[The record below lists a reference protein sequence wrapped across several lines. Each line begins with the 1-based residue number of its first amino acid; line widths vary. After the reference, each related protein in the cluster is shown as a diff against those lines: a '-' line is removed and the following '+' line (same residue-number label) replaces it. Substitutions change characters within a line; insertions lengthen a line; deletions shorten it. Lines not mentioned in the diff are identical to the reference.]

1 MLLKISKLLL
11 LFIIPFHSFSQS
23 KVDSLQH
30 LISKETD
37 AIKKVKLLN
46 QVAQQFKNKQ
56 ADSVIFYA
64 NLSLEHAK
72 KATYNQGKAN
82 AYTSIAWANYKRSN
96 YKEALKMCQQAIFYF
111 KKKDNNQERLG
122 NCYRLIAAVYITE
135 KKHKEALSYLLKTKD
150 LYNSPELKNKEI
162 KSLVLNDIAYLYL
175 ETDNYI
181 MSMKHLNESLN
192 TAKENGYMSS
202 LADCYNILAIINNR
216 QKDYK
221 KAIKNYK
228 ISKDIYTKQNNLIGI
243 AICNTNIGIA
253 HYRSGKHQV
262 AIETLQKS
270 EKQAIDI
277 QYNLGQMN
285 SLIYLAKS
293 HLKLNNLSEANS
305 FLKQATQIADTHNIT
320 NHDIPIAIAKANLAH
335 KNNNTN
341 LAIAILENELRN
353 HNTVLSPKE
362 QIFLLENLSNIYQ
375 TQHDFKKALETKNK
389 LIKVQDSI
397 HSIHKE
403 IQVKVLQAEFDYK
416 KVQNDLKN
424 KENELQI
431 SEEKTRSTRLLNL
444 LLIIAV
450 IIFIGIA
457 IIIYFRRIGIQ
468 KTKNI
473 ILKKEQELQNI
484 QQKQLDHEI
493 SFKNKQITDFALH
506 ISEKNDLLL
515 SIKEKLKSLVISNKK
530 EVLKINELVHFLNN
544 NLEQNKEK
552 VAIYSL
558 ADNTKDAF
566 YHKLSDLYQNLT
578 NKEKRVAAFVRLD
591 LSSKQIATQL
601 NISISSI
608 DNYRHNLRKKMNVP
622 KEITLSNFIKRI

>member
-1 MLLKISKLLL
+1 MLLKISKRLL
-11 LFIIPFHSFSQS
+11 LFIIPFYSFSQS

-30 LISKETD
+30 LISTETD

-46 QVAQQFKNKQ
+46 QVAQEFKNKQ
-56 ADSVIFYA
+56 TDSVIFYA
-64 NLSLEHAK
+64 TLSLEQAK
-72 KATYNQGKAN
+72 KTNYNQGKAN

-111 KKKDNNQERLG
+111 EKQDNNQERLG

-135 KKHKEALSYLLKTKD
+135 KKHEEALSYLLKTKD
-150 LYNSPELKNKEI
+150 LYNSPNLKNKEI
-162 KSLVLNDIAYLYL
+162 KALILNDIAYLYL

-181 MSMKHLNESLN
+181 MSMKHLNESITIATEN
-192 TAKENGYMSS
+192 DDTAT
-202 LADCYNILAIINNR
+202 LADSYNILATISSKQEN
-216 QKDYK
+216 YEM
-221 KAIKNYK
+221 ALKNYN
-228 ISKDIYTKQNNLIGI
+228 ISKDIYLKKNDLLGI

-253 HYRSGKHQV
+253 KYRSGEYQES
-262 AIETLQKS
+262 IEFLQKS
-270 EKQAIDI
+270 KKQAINI

-285 SLIYLAKS
+285 SLIYLSKS
-293 HLKLNNLSEANS
+293 HIELNNLSTASS
-305 FLKQATQIADTHNIT
+305 FLNQAIQIANTHNIT
-320 NHDIPIAIAKANLAH
+320 NYETPIAIAKAKLAL
-335 KNNNTN
+335 KENKTN
-341 LAIAILENELRN
+341 LAISILEKELRN
-353 HNTVLSPKE
+353 DNTALSPKE

-375 TQHDFKKALETKNK
+375 TQHDFKKALETKNTLTK
-389 LIKVQDSI
+389 LQDSI

-431 SEEKTRSTRLLNL
+431 SEEKTKSTRLLNL
-444 LLIIAV
+444 LLIITV
-450 IIFIGIA
+450 IVFIGIA
-457 IIIYFRRIGIQ
+457 IIVYLRRKGIQ
-468 KTKNI
+468 KTRKLV
-473 ILKKEQELQNI
+473 LKTDQELQKAR
-484 QQKQLDHEI
+484 QKQLDNEI

-506 ISEKNDLLL
+506 ISEKNDLLT
-515 SIKEKLKSLVISNKK
+515 SIKNKLKLLVVSNKK
-530 EVLKINELVHFLNN
+530 ELLKINELVHFLNN